1 MDVQQILN
9 RLRVPHRL
17 GGQHH
22 HVRPGWVGVDCPRC
36 SPRSG
41 KFKLGISLSDGR
53 ATCWTCGGTRL
64 GAALSEL
71 TDLPLAECL
80 GMLDGLAWRRPER
93 PRPPAGRLLVPP
105 CVGGLMPQHRSYLAG
120 RGFDP
125 DEVAAEWGVGGIGHG
140 PPRLA
145 WRLFLPVARDGEAA
159 SWTTRAIGP
168 AARPRYVSA
177 RPDEEAAPLKTLLY
191 GMDKARHA
199 VVAVEGPLDAW
210 ALGPGAVA
218 LLGLVVTEEQENA
231 LSRFSVRAVCF
242 DAEPAAQASARRLC
256 ARLQRW
262 PGETHLVELETGK
275 DAAEADNRELEEIR
289 RKFLK

>member
-1 MDVQQILN
+1 MNVEQVLIS
-9 RLRVPHRL
+9 LRVPHRL

-41 KFKLGISLSDGR
+41 KFKLGVSLTDGR
-53 ATCWTCGGTRL
+53 ATCWTCGGVRL
-64 GAALSEL
+64 GSALSEI
-71 TDLPLAECL
+71 TGLPLAECVAA
-80 GMLDGLAWRRPER
+80 LDGVAWRRPER
-93 PRPPAGRLLVPP
+93 LHPPAGRLSVPS

-125 DEVAAEWGVGGIGHG
+125 DEVASLWGVLGIGHG

-145 WRLFLPVARDGEAA
+145 WRLFIPVERGGETA

-177 RPDEEAAPLKTLLY
+177 RPDEESAPLKTLLY
-191 GMDKARHA
+191 GLDKARHA
-199 VVAVEGPLDAW
+199 AVAVEGPLDAW

-218 LLGLVVTEEQENA
+218 LLGLAVTEEQEDA
-231 LSRFSVRAVCF
+231 LSRFPVRAVCF
-242 DAEPAAQASARRLC
+242 DAEPAAQARARRLC

-275 DAAEADNRELEEIR
+275 DAAEASRRELEEVR
-289 RKFLK
+289 QRFLS